1 MNDKHVVISP
11 HARFEMQRRG
21 ISVNEVMAVVRQPGQ
36 VLPSRKGREIYQS
49 KLGARG
55 TLLLRV
61 IVKKTS
67 ALYHVVTAYK
77 TSQIA
82 KYWKY
87 S

>member
-1 MNDKHVVISP
+1 MNGQPVVISP

-21 ISVNEVMAVVRQPGQ
+21 ISISEVVAVVRTPGQ
-36 VLPSRKGREIYQS
+36 VLPSRKGRQIYQS

-61 IVKKTS
+61 VVKEL
-67 ALYHVVTAYK
+67 AAAYHVVTAEK
-77 TSQIA
+77 TSNIV
-82 KYWKY
+82 KYWKT